1 LNFGIECVGESIF
14 TQILYSATSQLDVA
28 QCATTGFRYRCHVL
42 IVERTATM
50 THKIETVMSRRS
62 IVLQGVAC
70 AAGAAT
76 ILAAGMQGAAA
87 GKLPPTAVS
96 YRSTPKDNLKCGN
109 CSLFEAPN
117 ACKSVSGN
125 ISPNGWCT
133 IYRKA

>member
-1 LNFGIECVGESIF
+1 
-14 TQILYSATSQLDVA
+14 
-28 QCATTGFRYRCHVL
+28 
-42 IVERTATM
+42 M
-50 THKIETVMSRRS
+50 TDKIKTVMSRRS

-76 ILAAGMQGAAA
+76 IFTAGIQSAAA
-87 GKLPPTAVS
+87 AKLPPTAVS
-96 YRSTPKDNLKCGN
+96 YRSTPKDNQKCSN

-117 ACKSVSGN
+117 TCKSVSGN